1 MMVLQFSNESIALLP
16 RWYWTSSISCSFLFS
31 ISNYSRAIIV
41 LVFAPIRIFRSIF
54 AKELGIIWRMK
65 LNFTGLRLIVEDILN
80 GTLPKKKVDV
90 HFDTST
96 SVLRVK
102 ELVFDNFVIWK

>member
-1 MMVLQFSNESIALLP
+1 
-16 RWYWTSSISCSFLFS
+16 
-31 ISNYSRAIIV
+31 
-41 LVFAPIRIFRSIF
+41 
-54 AKELGIIWRMK
+54 MK

-80 GTLPKKKVDV
+80 GTPPKKKVDV